1 MAFSLESVPVGEMI
15 RTLEVVDVVECLDRT
30 ATVQV
35 YCRTGRD
42 SQTEWA
48 FIGFECLRDA
58 KRFAEFFTNQNT
70 KRRKIQCQK
79 TLTRRT

>member
-1 MAFSLESVPVGEMI
+1 MAFSLKPVPMGEMA
-15 RTLEVVDVVECLDRT
+15 RTLEAVDVVECLDRT

-48 FIGFECLRDA
+48 FIGFECLKDA
-58 KRFAEFFTNQNT
+58 RRFAEFFTKQNT
-70 KRRKIQCQK
+70 KGGKHNAYRR
-79 TLTRRT
+79 